1 MFNYKL
7 KLGIFILVII
17 FVIYYM
23 YSYLKDMA
31 DNSPNIAIAF
41 FDNEKIKGTVH
52 FTEDLLNNTVII
64 DIDLYSNF
72 INSEHGFHVHQA
84 GDLTDGCTSACAHFN
99 PYNTKHGGPNSS
111 ERHVG
116 DLGNIRFNSLG
127 RCKQRFVDKMIKL
140 RGYKSNIMGRMLVI
154 HEDRD
159 DLGKGNNKES
169 LITGNAGKR
178 ITCAVIGYSKK
189 MFKK

>member
-1 MFNYKL
+1 MLNY
-7 KLGIFILVII
+7 I
-17 FVIYYM
+17 
-23 YSYLKDMA
+23 KDMA
-31 DNSPNIAIAF
+31 NNTPNIAIAF
-41 FDNEKIKGTVH
+41 FDTEKIKGTVH
-52 FTEDLLNNTVII
+52 FTEDLFNNDVSI
-64 DIDLYSNF
+64 DIDLYSKF
-72 INSEHGFHVHQA
+72 KNSDHGFHVHQA

-99 PYNTKHGGPNSS
+99 PYNSKHGGPESN

-116 DLGNIRFNSLG
+116 DLGNIHFNSLG
-127 RCKQRFVDKMIKL
+127 RCRQTFSDKMIKL
-140 RGYKSNIMGRMLVI
+140 RGYKSNILGRMLVI

-178 ITCAVIGYSKK
+178 VTCAVIGYSKK